1 MRFRPFEA
9 VVVILALLAGLA
21 ILYGPALQEGLPR
34 VSGDVFDGRIFI
46 AVLEHWYGV
55 VLGENAPLS
64 PNHFYPYPYTLS
76 YGDGLLFG
84 GLVYAVPR
92 SFSFDPFVS
101 LEITNAVVCSIGFVA
116 TYLVA
121 RRLLGVSVLL
131 ALFAALV
138 ALLANSLAIRGI
150 HAQLLY
156 TAFFPVGILLVWP
169 LFLALTGSGGRS
181 SRGIGPLSLA
191 LATVVLFYVWAMT
204 SFYSLFAFV
213 LFMTIALAA
222 AMGLDV
228 ALRGRVWSAVRR
240 PAPAL
245 VVLLVGLVAAAVA
258 VFALYSQ
265 SGHGGHSVSSMKAGT
280 RTLVDAFNVGGSNWI
295 WGRLMPSLTDLLS
308 AGGNPNDP
316 YGLSPVFLLTFLAA
330 LGWLIWLVGSHRR
343 ISAGRS
349 SGDVDRATFAC
360 ALGIAALVLGLFAFR
375 IGPVALFQ
383 PVFVLVPGASA
394 IRLPVRFLLFI
405 GPVVALVTA
414 FGLDLFARRGRAS
427 AIAVAV
433 VGLFIL
439 AEQGHSE
446 SAFRLDRHEEQALL
460 DEIGSPPAACR
471 SFYVYNPRIG
481 PTGDDAVNRY
491 YAHGV
496 DAMMIA
502 AYVKLPTVNGMA
514 TFWPN
519 EWGLTGPFEAD
530 YLARVADFA
539 ERKGIED
546 GLCGLD
552 LKERRWTVGA
562 PG

>member
-9 VVVILALLAGLA
+9 VAVVIVLAAGLA
-21 ILYGPALQEGLPR
+21 VLYGPALLEGLPR

-55 VLGENAPLS
+55 VLGLNAPLS

-76 YGDGLLFG
+76 YGDGLMFA
-84 GLVYAVPR
+84 GLVYAIPR
-92 SFSFDPFVS
+92 AIGFDPFVS
-101 LEITNAVVCSIGFVA
+101 MEITNAVVCGIGFVA

-138 ALLANSLAIRGI
+138 GLLANSLAIRAI

-156 TAFFPVGILLVWP
+156 AAFFPVGILLVWP

-181 SRGIGPLSLA
+181 PRGAGPVLRA
-191 LATVVLFYVWAMT
+191 LAIVAIFYVWAMT

-213 LFMTIALAA
+213 LFMACVLAA
-222 AMGLDV
+222 AVLLDGP
-228 ALRGRVWSAVRR
+228 LRARLWSAVRR

-245 VVLLVGLVAAAVA
+245 IVLAVGLAVAAVA
-258 VFALYSQ
+258 VFLLYSQ

-280 RTLVDAFNVGGSNWI
+280 RSFVELVNVGGSNWI
-295 WGRLMPSLTDLLS
+295 WGELMPPLMNLFS

-316 YGLSPVFLLTFLAA
+316 YGLSPVFFLAFA
-330 LGWLIWLVGSHRR
+330 VSLVWLLSLVRRHRR
-343 ISAGRS
+343 LAGDRPS
-349 SGDVDRATFAC
+349 SDVDPMTFAC
-360 ALGIAALVLGLFAFR
+360 ALGIGAVVLGLFAFR

-405 GPVVALVTA
+405 VPVVALVTA
-414 FGLDLFARRGRAS
+414 CAMDLFARRGRAS
-427 AIAVAV
+427 AVVVGAVA
-433 VGLFIL
+433 LFVL
-439 AEQGHSE
+439 AEQGHGE
-446 SAFRLDRHEEQALL
+446 SSFRLDRHEEQAFLA
-460 DEIGSPPAACR
+460 GVGRPPEACR
-471 SFYVYNPRIG
+471 SFYVFDPRIG
-481 PTGDDAVNRY
+481 PTGDDGVDRF

-519 EWGLTGPFEAD
+519 DWGLTAPFEPD
-530 YLARVADFA
+530 YLARVAAYAD
-539 ERKGIED
+539 RKGITD
-546 GLCGLD
+546 HLCGLD